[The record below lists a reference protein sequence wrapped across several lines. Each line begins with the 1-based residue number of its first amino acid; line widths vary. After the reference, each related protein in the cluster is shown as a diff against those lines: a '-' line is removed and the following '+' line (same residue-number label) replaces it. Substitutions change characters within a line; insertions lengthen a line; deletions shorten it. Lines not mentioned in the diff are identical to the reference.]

1 MLSERQLA
9 ANRRNAQRSTGPS
22 SRAGKQRASRNAFR
36 HGLTSTTLYS
46 AYAHEVEEMT
56 RKIAGDTKDERILT
70 VARDFAA
77 AELELARVRRV
88 KVALIERTRACGA
101 LKQPPPIRSL
111 AQLNRFLENLDRGI
125 FALPERI
132 DPAASM
138 PSEEPYRS
146 AEAVRRVLPE
156 LLKLNRYERRAS
168 IRRDEA
174 ARRMLLL
181 VECDV

>member
-1 MLSERQLA
+1 VLSERQLA
-9 ANRRNAQRSTGPS
+9 ANRRNAQRSTGPR

-36 HGLTSTTLYS
+36 HGLTLSILST
-46 AYAHEVEEMT
+46 AYANDVEEMA
-56 RKIAGDTKDERILT
+56 RKIAGDTKDQRIIT

-88 KVALIERTRACGA
+88 KVALIERARACGA
-101 LKQPPPIRSL
+101 LKQPPPIRSI
-111 AQLNRFLENLDRGI
+111 AQLNRFLENLDRSVV
-125 FALPERI
+125 ALREPV
-132 DPAASM
+132 DPTASM

-146 AEAVRRVLPE
+146 AEAFRRVIPE
-156 LLKLNRYERRAS
+156 LVKLNRYEQRAS

-174 ARRMLLL
+174 ARRMVLL